1 MISIDNKICTSNNGL
16 MVKDDYVTKNYLDEK
31 FESFKSEL
39 YDIKDEIITELK
51 KNRENDDTHQFS
63 HMRVNDDL
71 QDLDKRV
78 TKLEKQPS

>member
-1 MISIDNKICTSNNGL
+1 